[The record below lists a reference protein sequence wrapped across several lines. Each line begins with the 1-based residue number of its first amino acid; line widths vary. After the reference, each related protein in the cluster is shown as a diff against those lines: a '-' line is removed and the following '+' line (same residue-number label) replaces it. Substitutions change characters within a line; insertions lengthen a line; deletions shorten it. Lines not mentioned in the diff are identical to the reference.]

1 MLNTEIELNYFHS
14 VGACVHGP
22 KVKFLKIS
30 AFKGSAQNKESGNR
44 ANGSEV
50 AKNSV
55 NLSYVPKES
64 GETIMESPKFHSV
77 PVSYTSDGNGG
88 IAGSPAIHK
97 LFKKWLNMLRT
108 DSPSQV
114 ADEILREPP
123 SSEELQQTQNTVQ
136 TKEGHEILKPVWF
149 HFLGLDAT
157 IKIPLLIFIPLYLAV
172 NVIYGVDVSKELT
185 PLWILGPLIV
195 VFYINVLRV
204 LWTLY
209 VFSFKQTVKLTKNL
223 PTYYLVAS
231 SYISQGKL
239 KQDVEAR
246 VFQPVG
252 SIKNL
257 DYKELSR
264 KRLKEFE
271 EWFMDMYL
279 DFVESIWPIILSL
292 VRSPKVEL
300 HHNVQKLRNT
310 KDFLILFFTEA
321 LFYCGVVVFLL
332 LIDHLRRPMELECA
346 ENGGT
351 TLVPHLGQRIS
362 SVATLVLSLIIP
374 MVTMG
379 LVWPW
384 TGPAASATLAPYLVG
399 IIVQFAFEQYAKY
412 RNSPSW
418 PVIPIIFQVYRLHQL
433 NRAAQ
438 LVTAL
443 SFTVKGAEM
452 TSHNLEISSSLGT
465 LLNVLQFLG
474 VICIWSLSSFLMK
487 FYPFAGRT
495 AE

>member
-1 MLNTEIELNYFHS
+1 M
-14 VGACVHGP
+14 A
-22 KVKFLKIS
+22 
-30 AFKGSAQNKESGNR
+30 
-44 ANGSEV
+44 
-50 AKNSV
+50 AK
-55 NLSYVPKES
+55 
-64 GETIMESPKFHSV
+64 
-77 PVSYTSDGNGG
+77 
-88 IAGSPAIHK
+88 
-97 LFKKWLNMLRT
+97 
-108 DSPSQV
+108 
-114 ADEILREPP
+114 
-123 SSEELQQTQNTVQ
+123 
-136 TKEGHEILKPVWF
+136 
-149 HFLGLDAT
+149 
-157 IKIPLLIFIPLYLAV
+157 
-172 NVIYGVDVSKELT
+172 
-185 PLWILGPLIV
+185 
-195 VFYINVLRV
+195 
-204 LWTLY
+204 
-209 VFSFKQTVKLTKNL
+209 
-223 PTYYLVAS
+223 
-231 SYISQGKL
+231 
-239 KQDVEAR
+239 
-246 VFQPVG
+246 VG
-252 SIKNL
+252 SSSFSCVATS
-257 DYKELSR
+257 LSSPFNP
-264 KRLKEFE
+264 KR
-271 EWFMDMYL
+271 
-279 DFVESIWPIILSL
+279 SSQLSL

-310 KDFLILFFTEA
+310 KVNSCQFIGGLLKLSGNPTRQNVLCATSQGQAQHSEVQSDELEPEDEDDNSTAETLSSISMSFNHSQRTDGKPGLVSFYNTPYKKEDVVIKSNVQKDKSNLLWFVGPAVLVASFIFPSLFLRRVLSTVFEDSLLTDFLILFFTEA

-412 RNSPSW
+412 RNSPSR